1 MSLARI
7 TKRIEEQDTK
17 KVKID
22 GRRFNKRSQQK
33 MIWQVRDLQRGMVKK
48 PHRAGR
54 GSFSKDELE
63 EYRIIKEKDRVD
75 MESARAVKQVVSEL
89 VDKVIVDI
97 EEKESRP
104 RKMSK
109 NDEYN

>member
-1 MSLARI
+1 MVVRAKFFDHICTFGTTKLKNNIYSMLQECFFTLCRMSLARI

-33 MIWQVRDLQRGMVKK
+33 MIWQVRDLQRGMIKK
-48 PHRAGR
+48 PHRTGR

-63 EYRIIKEKDRVD
+63 EYKLIKDKDR
-75 MESARAVKQVVSEL
+75 
-89 VDKVIVDI
+89 
-97 EEKESRP
+97 EE
-104 RKMSK
+104 
-109 NDEYN
+109 

>member
-33 MIWQVRDLQRGMVKK
+33 MIWQVRDLQRGMIKK
-48 PHRAGR
+48 PHRTGR

-63 EYRIIKEKDRVD
+63 EYKLIKDKDRMD
-75 MESARAVKQVVSEL
+75 MESARAVKQIISEL
-89 VDKVIVDI
+89 VDQVLVHV
-97 EEKESRP
+97 EENAPRP

-109 NDEYN
+109 ND

>member
-33 MIWQVRDLQRGMVKK
+33 MIWQVRDLQRGMIKK
-48 PHRAGR
+48 PHRTGR

-63 EYRIIKEKDRVD
+63 EYKLIKDKDR
-75 MESARAVKQVVSEL
+75 EERETQRAIRNIVSDL
-89 VDKVIVDI
+89 IDKVVDDI
-97 EEKESRP
+97 GEKESRP
-104 RKMSK
+104 HKMSK
-109 NDEYN
+109 NDS